1 MIKNILKMLN
11 TNDWLVGD
19 EDINIAKGKYEA
31 PLHWKEIKQHIILTK
46 GHLTIKKQTLF
57 SAERVREGYKPVKA
71 INFVAKDFY
80 LLEDLDELTE
90 MGITY
95 EIKYGEGQ

>member
-31 PLHWKEIKQHIILTK
+31 PTQWKEIRQY
-46 GHLTIKKQTLF
+46 IK
-57 SAERVREGYKPVKA
+57 RNR
-71 INFVAKDFY
+71 N
-80 LLEDLDELTE
+80 
-90 MGITY
+90 
-95 EIKYGEGQ
+95 

>member
-31 PLHWKEIKQHIILTK
+31 PTQWSEIKQHIK
-46 GHLTIKKQTLF
+46 RNK
-57 SAERVREGYKPVKA
+57 
-71 INFVAKDFY
+71 N
-80 LLEDLDELTE
+80 
-90 MGITY
+90 
-95 EIKYGEGQ
+95 

>member
-31 PLHWKEIKQHIILTK
+31 PTQWNEVRKHIK
-46 GHLTIKKQTLF
+46 
-57 SAERVREGYKPVKA
+57 RN
-71 INFVAKDFY
+71 IN
-80 LLEDLDELTE
+80 
-90 MGITY
+90 
-95 EIKYGEGQ
+95 